1 MSPIGEG
8 IVAFGAILLGAV
20 LPTEI
25 WRWLGTAVGRGIN
38 ADGEVLQW
46 VRAVAT
52 GVIAAFVSHVIFIPA
67 GALAHTPLWLRLT
80 AVAIGVIAYAV
91 GRRLVFVGVGA
102 GALTVIVGLT
112 LAG

>member
-8 IVAFGAILLGAV
+8 LIAFGAILIGAV

-25 WRWLGTAVGRGIN
+25 WRWLGTAIGRGID
-38 ADGEVLQW
+38 ADSEILQW

-67 GALAHTPLWLRLT
+67 GALAHAPLWLRLM
-80 AVAIGVIAYAV
+80 AVGIGVLAYAV

-102 GALTVIVGLT
+102 GALTVIAGLALVG
-112 LAG
+112 